1 MNKVVRKVFSN
12 FDVFKNYKLYRKLQV
27 VANFPYKKGYQ
38 DYNVELENRN
48 IRVRVFN
55 KNKEIKNKKTIVFIH
70 GGGWVAGSIESY
82 TNILS
87 ILSKELEIP
96 IVAIDYRLA
105 PEYKFPA
112 GFNDCLDIVK
122 LVAKKIGH
130 KNIILMGD
138 SAGGNLCAAVSQKLR
153 DDFSFRIRKQILLY
167 PVLSADYKEDS
178 KYKSVIEKENKYLIT
193 RNHLESAISHYV
205 ENEKELRNPYVS
217 PINSKRLLFAP
228 KTLIITSENDP
239 LKDEGYMYYKKLKR
253 YFVNVKY
260 YHFEGADHGF
270 LTNPL
275 EKKFTNKLIKI
286 VKEFLNN

>member
-1 MNKVVRKVFSN
+1 MIKVVRKVFEN

-27 VANFPYKKGYQ
+27 VANYPYKKGYI
-38 DYNVELENRN
+38 DYNVNLGDRT
-48 IRVRVFN
+48 IRVRYFN
-55 KNKEIKNKKTIVFIH
+55 KNNEIKTKKTIIFIH

-82 TNILS
+82 TNALS
-87 ILSKELEIP
+87 NLSEKLEMSI
-96 IVAIDYRLA
+96 IAIDYRLA

-122 LVAKKIGH
+122 IIAKEIGH

-167 PVLSADYKEDS
+167 PSLSADYKENS
-178 KYKSVIEKENKYLIT
+178 KYKSVIEKQNKYLIT
-193 RNHLESAISHYV
+193 RKHLDSAISHYV
-205 ENEKELRNPYVS
+205 ENEKELNNPYVS
-217 PINSKRLLFAP
+217 PINSKKLLFAP

-239 LKDEGYMYYKKLKR
+239 LKDEGYAYYKKLKK

-275 EKKFTNKLIKI
+275 DRKFTNKLIKI
-286 VKEFLNN
+286 VKEFLNS